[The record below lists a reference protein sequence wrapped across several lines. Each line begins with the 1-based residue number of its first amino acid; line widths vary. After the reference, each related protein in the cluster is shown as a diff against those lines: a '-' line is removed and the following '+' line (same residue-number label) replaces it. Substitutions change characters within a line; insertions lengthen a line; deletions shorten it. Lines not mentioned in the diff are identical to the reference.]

1 MSPVTVGLDG
11 AGRAVISSQDTT
23 AKVRNLRRDPRATL
37 CVFAEAFRGPWV
49 QIEGTA
55 EIVTL
60 PEALEP
66 LVDYYRRLAGEH
78 PDWDDYRRA
87 MTADR
92 RALIRITIE
101 RAGPDRQGEGNRR
114 AVVDAKARARML
126 WCASGVSAHH
136 RRRGG
141 GDVVRPVQGSHA
153 FVVCFGGREQLRI
166 GQAPSLVG
174 QTSR

>member
-1 MSPVTVGLDG
+1 MDIAHAQQFLRENDNAVLATWRRDGRLQMSPVTVGLDG
-11 AGRAVISSQDTT
+11 AGRAIISSQDTI

-37 CVFAEAFRGPWV
+37 CVFVEAFRGPWV
-49 QIEGTA
+49 QLEGTA

-60 PEALEP
+60 PDAMEP

-101 RAGPDRQGEGNRR
+101 RAGPDRQG
-114 AVVDAKARARML
+114 
-126 WCASGVSAHH
+126 
-136 RRRGG
+136 
-141 GDVVRPVQGSHA
+141 
-153 FVVCFGGREQLRI
+153 
-166 GQAPSLVG
+166 
-174 QTSR
+174 

>member
-1 MSPVTVGLDG
+1 
-11 AGRAVISSQDTT
+11 
-23 AKVRNLRRDPRATL
+23 VRNLRRDPRATL
-37 CVFAEAFRGPWV
+37 CVFVEAFRGPWV

-60 PEALEP
+60 PEAMEP

-101 RAGPDRQGEGNRR
+101 RAGPDRQG
-114 AVVDAKARARML
+114 
-126 WCASGVSAHH
+126 
-136 RRRGG
+136 
-141 GDVVRPVQGSHA
+141 
-153 FVVCFGGREQLRI
+153 
-166 GQAPSLVG
+166 
-174 QTSR
+174 